1 MVSISG
7 GFGLCVSEPL
17 LPPIVR
23 VNIPFGAV
31 RLALIVS
38 VELALAVIGFGLKVA
53 VVPLGRP
60 LMLKVTELEPLIA
73 VALTI
78 VVALE
83 PPRVTERELG
93 ETERLKSG
101 EPPPPPP
108 TLKDPIAVLH
118 R

>member
-7 GFGLCVSEPL
+7 GFGLCVTEPL
-17 LPPIVR
+17 LPTIVR
-23 VNIPFGAV
+23 VNTPFGAL

-38 VELALAVIGFGLKVA
+38 VEVAVAVIGFGLKLA

-60 LMLKVTELEPLIA
+60 LMLRVTELEPLIA

-78 VVALE
+78 AAALE
-83 PPRVTERELG
+83 PPRVTERELD
-93 ETERLKSG
+93 ETERLKSVG
-101 EPPPPPP
+101 PLLP
-108 TLKDPIAVLH
+108 TVNDPIAVLH

>member
-1 MVSISG
+1 
-7 GFGLCVSEPL
+7 
-17 LPPIVR
+17 
-23 VNIPFGAV
+23 
-31 RLALIVS
+31 LALIVS
-38 VELALAVIGFGLKVA
+38 VEVALAVIGFGLKLA

-60 LMLKVTELEPLIA
+60 LMLRVTELEPLIA
-73 VALTI
+73 VALTT

-93 ETERLKSG
+93 ETERPKSV

>member
-1 MVSISG
+1 M
-7 GFGLCVSEPL
+7 
-17 LPPIVR
+17 
-23 VNIPFGAV
+23 
-31 RLALIVS
+31 IVS
-38 VELALAVIGFGLKVA
+38 VEVALAVIGFGLKLA

-60 LMLKVTELEPLIA
+60 LMPRVTELEPLIA
-73 VALTI
+73 VALIT

-93 ETERLKSG
+93 ETERPKSV

>member
-1 MVSISG
+1 MVSTSD
-7 GFGLCVSEPL
+7 GFGLCDTEPL
-17 LPPIVR
+17 LPVIVG
-23 VNIPFGAV
+23 VNTPCGAV

-38 VELALAVIGFGLKVA
+38 VEVALAVIGFGLKLA

-60 LMLKVTELEPLIA
+60 LMLRVTELEPLIA
-73 VALTI
+73 VALTT

-93 ETERLKSG
+93 ETERLKSV
-101 EPPPPPP
+101 EPLPPPP